1 MNPQLCAIGLLDSV
15 SYIIGVMK
23 RESPRALPKH
33 LALEQRRRGR
43 RDSISELGPRIG
55 ARPCQ
60 LKGELK
66 DDLACAGGW
75 EQKNYMKI
83 LPQSVSKMR
92 RGPKNGGDARSVEP
106 RTWDVNDGFP

>member
-1 MNPQLCAIGLLDSV
+1 
-15 SYIIGVMK
+15 MK

-33 LALEQRRRGR
+33 LALEQRRPGR

-83 LPQSVSKMR
+83 LPKALAKGAAGRRTAEIPKMPDR
-92 RGPKNGGDARSVEP
+92 
-106 RTWDVNDGFP
+106 